1 MPNKEFNEL
10 MAQQGKNSAERAN
23 IIQKMKE
30 NLKSRNGGKNLYS
43 FGYTD
48 SGKEVNIDTCSAPE
62 DLFAINGDMCPLG
75 KQTTNK

>member
-1 MPNKEFNEL
+1 
-10 MAQQGKNSAERAN
+10 
-23 IIQKMKE
+23 MKE

-75 KQTTNK
+75 K